1 MIKNSVGIL
10 GAGAWGTALAKVL
23 AEKKYP
29 VQVWS
34 FEKDVAD
41 EINLSRKNS
50 KYLPGVDLPPENLK
64 ASTDIRETAEDK
76 EFIIIAIP
84 SLFILSSIRNILTVP
99 NIMEGRSV
107 IGIVTKG
114 FITTDSGPRLIAATL
129 EDYLPG
135 FYKNNLVYI
144 AGPSH
149 AEEVSRGKLTGL
161 ISASPNAK
169 NSIRFR
175 ELLSGQTLLVYSSL
189 DIIGVQVCAAMK
201 NIIAVAFGMLDALK
215 ELTPFIGD
223 NTESLL
229 LAAGLSEIQTFGQA
243 IGATHPETFSSIAGV
258 GDLDVTCR
266 SQYGRNRRFGR
277 EIILKKI
284 IEKYKDID
292 DVISHLGDLG
302 YLPEGA
308 VACKAVNT
316 LAANKGLKL
325 TITQSVYRILNRE
338 SDPIPLVEKL
348 VQTVTKLPDPAQ

>member
-1 MIKNSVGIL
+1 MEKNSVGIL
-10 GAGAWGTALAKVL
+10 GAGAWGTALGKVL
-23 AEKKYP
+23 AEKGFP
-29 VQVWS
+29 VEIWS
-34 FEKDVAD
+34 YEKEVAD
-41 EINLSRKNS
+41 DINGCHKNE
-50 KYLPGVDLPPENLK
+50 KYLPGTDKLSANLT
-64 ASTDIRETAEDK
+64 ATTDIRKVADEK

-99 NIMEGRSV
+99 GIMEGRSV

-114 FITTDSGPRLIAATL
+114 FITTDAGPRLIAAAL

-149 AEEVSRGKLTGL
+149 AEEVSRSKLTGL

-175 ELLSGQTLLVYSSL
+175 ELLAGPFLMVYSSL
-189 DIIGVQVCAAMK
+189 DIVGVQVCAAMK
-201 NIIAVAFGMLDALK
+201 NVIAVAFGMLDALK
-215 ELTPFIGD
+215 ELTPYVGD

-229 LAAGLSEIQTFGQA
+229 LAAGLSEIQTLGQA
-243 IGATHPETFSSIAGV
+243 IGATHAETFSSIAGV

-266 SQYGRNRRFGR
+266 SQWGRNRRFGR
-277 EIILKKI
+277 EIVLGKIL
-284 IEKYKDID
+284 EKYTNID
-292 DVISHLGDLG
+292 DLISRLGEIG

-316 LAANKGLKL
+316 LAANKGIKL
-325 TITQSVYRILNRE
+325 TIAQSVYRILNRE
-338 SDPIPLVEKL
+338 TDSLTLMSEMVKDAKY
-348 VQTVTKLPDPAQ
+348 T

>member
-10 GAGAWGTALAKVL
+10 GAGAWGTALGKVL
-23 AEKKYP
+23 AGKGFP
-29 VQVWS
+29 VEIWS
-34 FEKDVAD
+34 FEKEVAQD
-41 EINLSRKNS
+41 INTAHKNE
-50 KYLPGVDLPPENLK
+50 KYLPGVTGLPANLT
-64 ASTDIRETAEDK
+64 ATTDIRKAAEEK

-84 SLFILSSIRNILTVP
+84 SLFILDSIRNILAVP
-99 NIMEGRSV
+99 SIMEGRSI

-114 FITTDSGPRLIAATL
+114 FITTSAGPRLIVSSL

-149 AEEVSRGKLTGL
+149 AEEVGRGKLTGL

-175 ELLSGQTLLVYSSL
+175 ELLSSQFLMVYSSL
-189 DIIGVQVCAAMK
+189 DIVGVQVCAAMK

-215 ELTPFIGD
+215 DLTAFVGD

-243 IGATHPETFSSIAGV
+243 IGATHAETFSSIAGV

-266 SQYGRNRRFGR
+266 SQWGRNRRFGR
-277 EIILKKI
+277 EIVLKKI
-284 IEKYKDID
+284 IEKYKNID
-292 DVISHLGDLG
+292 DVISHLGEIG

-308 VACKAVNT
+308 VACKAVNA
-316 LAANKGLKL
+316 LAAHKGVKL

-338 SDPIPLVEKL
+338 TDPMTMIGELVKD
-348 VQTVTKLPDPAQ
+348 VTEFQ

>member
-1 MIKNSVGIL
+1 MEKNSVGVL
-10 GAGAWGTALAKVL
+10 GAGAWGTALGKVL
-23 AEKKYP
+23 AEKGFP
-29 VQVWS
+29 VQIWS
-34 FEKDVAD
+34 FEKAVAED
-41 EINLSRKNS
+41 INLAHKNE
-50 KYLPGVDLPPENLK
+50 KYLSGVNGLPANLR
-64 ASTDIRETAEDK
+64 ATMDIREAANDK

-84 SLFILSSIRNILTVP
+84 SLFILSSIKNILTVP
-99 NIMEGRSV
+99 GVMEGRSL

-114 FITTDSGPRLIAATL
+114 FITTDAGPRLIAATL

-149 AEEVSRGKLTGL
+149 AEEVGRGKLTGL
-161 ISASPNAK
+161 ISASANAK

-175 ELLSGQTLLVYSSL
+175 ELLAGPVLMVYSSL
-189 DIIGVQVCAAMK
+189 DIVGVQVCAAMK
-201 NIIAVAFGMLDALK
+201 NVIAVAFGILDALK
-215 ELTPFIGD
+215 DLTPIVGD

-243 IGATHPETFSSIAGV
+243 IGATHTETFSSIAGV

-266 SQYGRNRRFGR
+266 SQWGRNRRFGR
-277 EIILKKI
+277 EIVLKKI

-292 DVISHLGDLG
+292 DVISHINEIG

-308 VACKAVNT
+308 VACKAVQT

-338 SDPIPLVEKL
+338 VDPMEMVGKL
-348 VQTVTKLPDPAQ
+348 VKDVMKTE

>member
-1 MIKNSVGIL
+1 MEKNSVGVL
-10 GAGAWGTALAKVL
+10 GAGAWGTALGKVL
-23 AEKKYP
+23 AGKGFP
-29 VQVWS
+29 VQIWS
-34 FEKDVAD
+34 FEDEVAAD
-41 EINLSRKNS
+41 INRAHKNE
-50 KYLPGVDLPPENLK
+50 KYLPGVSGLPENLR
-64 ASTDIRETAEDK
+64 ATTDIREAAGDK

-84 SLFILSSIRNILTVP
+84 SLFILSAIKNILTVP
-99 NIMEGRSV
+99 NIMEGRSL

-114 FITTDSGPRLIAATL
+114 FITTNSGPRLIAATL

-149 AEEVSRGKLTGL
+149 AEEVGREKLTGL
-161 ISASPNAK
+161 ISASANAK

-175 ELLSGQTLLVYSSL
+175 ELLSSQLLLVYSSL
-189 DIIGVQVCAAMK
+189 DIVGVQVCAAMK
-201 NIIAVAFGMLDALK
+201 NIIAVAFGILDALK
-215 ELTPFIGD
+215 DLTRFVGD

-243 IGATHPETFSSIAGV
+243 IGATHAETFSSIAGV

-266 SQYGRNRRFGR
+266 SQWGRNRRFGR

-284 IEKYKDID
+284 IEKYKNID
-292 DVISHLGDLG
+292 DLISRINEIG

-308 VACKAVNT
+308 VACKAVQT

-325 TITQSVYRILNRE
+325 PITQSVYRILNRE
-338 SDPIPLVEKL
+338 IDPMDIAGELVKD
-348 VQTVTKLPDPAQ
+348 VMKMAV